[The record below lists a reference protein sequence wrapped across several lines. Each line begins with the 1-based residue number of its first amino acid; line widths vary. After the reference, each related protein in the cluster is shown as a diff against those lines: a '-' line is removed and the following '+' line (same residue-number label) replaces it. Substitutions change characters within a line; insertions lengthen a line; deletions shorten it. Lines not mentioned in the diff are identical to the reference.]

1 MTHEEKVAKWLIYD
15 DGLDLC
21 FGAYADAVTDLG
33 TGTLTVD
40 DVKWFATD
48 CASTYAGDPL
58 DQDVDLNAVNW
69 ELVHEIILGEDSGR

>member
-1 MTHEEKVAKWLIYD
+1 MTHEEKIAKWLIYD

-21 FGAYADAVTDLG
+21 FAAYADGFDSLS
-33 TGTLTVD
+33 VD

-48 CASTYAGDPL
+48 YASAYAGDPL

-69 ELVHEIILGEDSGR
+69 ELVHEIILGEDNGR